1 MGVSMMSLPIRAT
14 NNTQQHGACS
24 ISVLNIDD
32 EQHTAGIPWLHGEL
46 DTPASEPL
54 RLVLRIYNQ
63 TGIPIIEGQ
72 SNIAAGDQQI
82 VFQELY
88 ALGIEAY
95 AHTREAERVAV
106 AQRVWSRRR
115 YGIITV
121 EAIR

>member
-1 MGVSMMSLPIRAT
+1 MSLPIRAI
-14 NNTQQHGACS
+14 NNTQRSDAFS
-24 ISVLNIDD
+24 ILVLHIDD
-32 EQHTAGIPWLHGEL
+32 EQHTAGIPWLHGDL

-63 TGIPIIEGQ
+63 SGIPIIEGQ
-72 SNIAAGDQQI
+72 SDIAAGDRQM

-95 AHTREAERVAV
+95 AHAREAERIAV

-121 EAIR
+121 EAVT